1 MNNLSSTVK
10 TADWKA
16 EKHAPMIEAPDE
28 AAAGRTVTVTA
39 HLGAAI
45 AHPNTPMHHIAWMSL
60 YYLPEGAKQAIQ
72 LAHQEFTAH
81 AASMTDRPGPA
92 LTQPRMVADVQLA
105 ESGTLLAMAYCNLHG
120 LWQSSKPIRVVAP

>member
-1 MNNLSSTVK
+1 MSELSGTIQS
-10 TADWKA
+10 ADWKL
-16 EKHAPMIEAPDE
+16 EKHAPMIDVPDAVRVGE
-28 AAAGRTVTVTA
+28 TFTA
-39 HLGAAI
+39 TLHLGAAI

-81 AASMTDRPGPA
+81 AASMTDQPGPA

-105 ESGTLLAMAYCNLHG
+105 KSGTLLAMAYCNLHG

>member
-1 MNNLSSTVK
+1 MSELNETIQS
-10 TADWKA
+10 ADWKA
-16 EKHAPMIEAPDE
+16 EKHAPMIDAPEE

-45 AHPNTPMHHIAWMSL
+45 AHPNTPVHHIAWMSL

-81 AASMTDRPGPA
+81 AASMTDQPGPA

-105 ESGTLLAMAYCNLHG
+105 KSGTLLAMAYCNLHG